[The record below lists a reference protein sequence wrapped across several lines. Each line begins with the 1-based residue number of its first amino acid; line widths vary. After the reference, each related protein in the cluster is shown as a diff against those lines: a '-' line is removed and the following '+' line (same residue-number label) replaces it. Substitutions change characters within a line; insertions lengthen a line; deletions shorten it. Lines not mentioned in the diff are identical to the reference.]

1 MHISVISASS
11 VGIIS
16 QEENISLRT
25 SSMHTIYL
33 KKRSCSGKYNINK
46 FKYYV
51 DIRFLTSG
59 CESLQAIKLK
69 KNYLGNKLFLF
80 NLHINTYHH

>member
-33 KKRSCSGKYNINK
+33 KKRSCSGKYNNNK
-46 FKYYV
+46 FMYYV

-59 CESLQAIKLK
+59 CGSLQAIKLK
-69 KNYLGNKLFLF
+69 KKKLLGK
-80 NLHINTYHH
+80 